1 MEKLLERRFKIPF
14 GARNATKKIQA
25 KRIVLGKGVA
35 SDVRF
40 GEQAETRNAAGSGE
54 YMPLRF
60 ADGPQLHSANH
71 AVEECFDSAK
81 VAQGFG

>member
-25 KRIVLGKGVA
+25 KRIVLGKGMTG
-35 SDVRF
+35 DVRF
-40 GEQAETRNAAGSGE
+40 GEQAETGDATGSGE

-60 ADGPQLHSANH
+60 ANGPQLHTANH
-71 AVEECFDSAK
+71 AVEKRFDGAE
-81 VAQGFG
+81 VAQGFR